1 MRKVFGLIVLLSSSV
16 ALADGYHWAVNGNGC
31 VPTHET
37 IQSGV
42 YENRGVGVGFKAG
55 TYGEIRLS
63 CPISIDQFQDGSW
76 GGAVGASFRE
86 WHKLFLSYRDE
97 DGANSDLYVNVTL
110 RYATFDE
117 PAFAKTWASLTPAMP
132 ATYQSTLELDI
143 KDVNPGLANY
153 WWFEVRIVKKARA
166 KGDVEFFGIAIN

>member
-1 MRKVFGLIVLLSSSV
+1 MRMVFGLVVMLTSSV

-37 IQSGV
+37 IQSGL

-55 TYGEIRLS
+55 AYGSIRLT

-76 GGAVGASFRE
+76 GGSVGASFRE
-86 WHKLFLSYRDE
+86 WRDLYLSYRDE
-97 DGANSDLYVNVTL
+97 DGPSNELYVKFAL

-117 PAFAKTWASLTPAMP
+117 PAFAKDWVELSPAMP
-132 ATYQSTLELDI
+132 ATYQTTLKVDI
-143 KDVNPGLANY
+143 KDVNPGLATY
-153 WWFEVRIVKKARA
+153 WWFEITIVKKEGA
-166 KGDVEFFGIAIN
+166 KGDVEFFGVAIN